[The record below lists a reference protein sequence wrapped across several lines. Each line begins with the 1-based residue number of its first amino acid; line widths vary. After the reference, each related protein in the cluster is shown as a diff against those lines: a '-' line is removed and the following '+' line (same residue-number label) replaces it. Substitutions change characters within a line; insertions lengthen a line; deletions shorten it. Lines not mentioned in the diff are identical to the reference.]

1 MESRS
6 TYASTSDLN
15 DRAGISYTSSS
26 GVTQIAR
33 ESSLNSSNSSFA
45 SSNDDSLSIPLSSV
59 DYCVESEVIKHF
71 DYDFCFG
78 QR

>member
-15 DRAGISYTSSS
+15 DRAGISSTSSS

-45 SSNDDSLSIPLSSV
+45 SSNDDSLSIPLSSI
-59 DYCVESEVIKHF
+59 DYCVESEVIKRYE
-71 DYDFCFG
+71 YDFCS

>member
-6 TYASTSDLN
+6 TCASTSDLN
-15 DRAGISYTSSS
+15 DRAVISYTSSS

-33 ESSLNSSNSSFA
+33 ESSPNSSNSSFA

-59 DYCVESEVIKHF
+59 DYCLESEVIKHLN
-71 DYDFCFG
+71 YDFCFG
-78 QR
+78 RR